1 MMPKSAR
8 AAVMTSQKNDLK
20 IFEYPL
26 PEVEAGC
33 ILVKVT
39 CCTICGSDVHTWLG
53 RRGGPLPCI
62 LGHEIVGKIV
72 GLGAGVTHD
81 SGDRPIGVG
90 DRITWTIMDNC
101 GKCYYCREKG
111 LMMKCRTLKKYGHDD
126 CSAPPHFLGGFA
138 EYCYITPGTC
148 VVKVPDDLTDK
159 VVAPANCA
167 LSTVV
172 AGWEAGNLQPFEN
185 VMIFGAGALGI
196 YAAAL
201 ASHYGCRRV
210 VVTDKIDHRLEFI
223 RDFGATD
230 TFNPGEMAAEEIAKR
245 AIDLTDGFGMD
256 VVMEVAG
263 IPGLIPTGLK
273 CLRKGGRLVEIGNS
287 FPGATFTYDACDII
301 WRRLS
306 IVGVHNYDTKHLQS
320 GVDFLS
326 MTREIFP
333 FERMVTHLVSL
344 EEINEG
350 MRIADSG
357 KAIRV
362 AVLP

>member
-1 MMPKSAR
+1 MGKSAR
-8 AAVMTSQKNDLK
+8 AAVMTAQKKDLE
-20 IFEYPL
+20 ILQYPM

-39 CCTICGSDVHTWLG
+39 CCTICGSDVHTWMG
-53 RRGGPLPCI
+53 RRSGPIPCI
-62 LGHEIVGKIV
+62 LGHEIVGEIME
-72 GLGAGVTHD
+72 LGKGVTHD
-81 SGDRPIGVG
+81 SGDRPIEAG

-101 GKCYYCREKG
+101 GKCYYCREKD

-148 VVKVPDDLTDK
+148 VVKVPDNLKDE

-172 AGWEAGNLQPFEN
+172 AGWEAGKLQPFEN
-185 VMIFGAGALGI
+185 VMILGAGALGI

-201 ASHYGCRRV
+201 ASHYGCRKIV
-210 VVTDKIDHRLEFI
+210 VMDRIEHRLQSV

-230 TFNPGEMAAEEIAKR
+230 TFNSSEMTEDDIVQKATE
-245 AIDLTDGFGMD
+245 LTDGFGMD
-256 VVMEVAG
+256 VIMEVAG
-263 IPGLIPTGLK
+263 VPNLIPTGLK
-273 CLRKGGRLVEIGNS
+273 SLRKGGRLVEIGNS
-287 FPGATFTYDACDII
+287 FPGAMFTYDACDII

-320 GVDFLS
+320 GVNFLS
-326 MTREIFP
+326 MTSGIFP
-333 FERMVTHLVSL
+333 FERLVTHHVSL
-344 EEINEG
+344 EKINEG

-357 KAIRV
+357 EAIRV